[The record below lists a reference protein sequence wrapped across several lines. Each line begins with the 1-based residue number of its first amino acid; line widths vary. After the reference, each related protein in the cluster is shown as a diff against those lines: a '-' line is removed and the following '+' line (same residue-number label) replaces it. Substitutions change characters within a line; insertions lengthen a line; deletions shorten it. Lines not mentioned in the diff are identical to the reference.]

1 MSIFQSIVNH
11 KINTITTEE
20 LLKYAKQ
27 FGVAIS
33 VNEAKKIASYL
44 RGRQVDI
51 FKPSERSKLLKDI
64 EKFTS
69 PATAK
74 AVSQLVTQ
82 FTK

>member
-1 MSIFQSIVNH
+1 MSIFQSIVNQ

-33 VNEAKKIASYL
+33 VNEAKQISSYL

-51 FKPSERSKLLKDI
+51 FNKSERAKLLKEI
-64 EKFTS
+64 ERLTS

>member
-1 MSIFQSIVNH
+1 VSIFQSIVNH

-27 FGVAIS
+27 FGVTIS
-33 VNEAKKIASYL
+33 VNEAKQISSYL

-51 FKPSERSKLLKDI
+51 FNKSERAKLLKEI
-64 EKFTS
+64 ERLTS

>member
-1 MSIFQSIVNH
+1 VSIFQSIVNH

-33 VNEAKKIASYL
+33 VNEAQKIASYL

-51 FKPSERSKLLKDI
+51 FNTSERAKLLKEI
-64 EKFTS
+64 ERLTS
-69 PATAK
+69 PATSK

>member
-11 KINTITTEE
+11 KINTITAEE
-20 LLKYAKQ
+20 LMKYGKQ
-27 FGVAIS
+27 FGVS
-33 VNEAKKIASYL
+33 LSEHEAKKIAAFL
-44 RGRQVDI
+44 RGRNVDI
-51 FKPSERSKLLKDI
+51 FNVSERARLLNEI
-64 EKFTS
+64 EKLTS

>member
-33 VNEAKKIASYL
+33 VNEAKQISSYL

-51 FKPSERSKLLKDI
+51 FNKSERAKLLKEI
-64 EKFTS
+64 ERLTS

-82 FTK
+82 FAK